1 MKNVILLLLFVIGL
15 ASCTIEKRKYFKG
28 YHIALRQAQ
37 GPGKWENGEMG
48 KWENGEM
55 GEWGNGKMG
64 KWENDQEKQFA
75 DSEPQQDHRSD
86 IIIEGYNTAANEV
99 STAGDSIKVSE
110 AQKPQQ
116 GGMRITPPHDVITAA
131 VPSPITN
138 TTQIFK
144 HHKSQALKGAGKLFL
159 LGLITLVLLITL
171 VIFLISNGT
180 VTAILIS
187 LIVGLALA
195 IGIYLLLLFIFFALL
210 MFIIKTFGS

>member
-1 MKNVILLLLFVIGL
+1 M
-15 ASCTIEKRKYFKG
+15 
-28 YHIALRQAQ
+28 
-37 GPGKWENGEMG
+37 GKWGNGRMGEWGNGEMG
-48 KWENGEM
+48 KWENGE
-55 GEWGNGKMG
+55 MG

-86 IIIEGYNTAANEV
+86 IIIEGDNTIAKEV
-99 STAGDSIKVSE
+99 STAVDSLQVSE
-110 AQKPQQ
+110 AEKPQQ

>member
-15 ASCTIEKRKYFKG
+15 ASCTIEKRRYFKG
-28 YHIALRQAQ
+28 YHIAIRQAQ

-48 KWENGEM
+48 
-55 GEWGNGKMG
+55 EWG
-64 KWENDQEKQFA
+64 NDQEKRFA
-75 DSEPQQDHRSD
+75 DSDSQQDHRSD
-86 IIIEGYNTAANEV
+86 IIIEGDNTIANEV
-99 STAGDSIKVSE
+99 STAGDSIQVSE

-144 HHKSQALKGAGKLFL
+144 HHKSQALEGAGKLFL
-159 LGLITLVLLITL
+159 LGLISLVLLIGL
-171 VIFLISNGT
+171 MIFLISNGT

-195 IGIYLLLLFIFFALL
+195 IGIYLLLMFIFFVLL